1 MPTVV
6 LVEQR
11 PPFILMLASRV
22 PTYTHIVISFL
33 AVLLIQAFPSWAIA
47 KPSVREIT
55 RKRRSSSLTSN
66 TSTLV
71 DPIEADAAKKDMN
84 KQGKGKRHYVSF
96 SNKIPFN
103 RLGSSVKMAI
113 SRSKS
118 MKPKLPRR
126 LSLPARRFSTH
137 IVTALHNLTPHHHRR
152 PQNDADSYFLNE
164 RSNIEDVNMSD
175 MAKSGKPHISTSKP
189 IPVSLPRST
198 KVEIVDDDVKQREI
212 SMTIVIP
219 HKKTLKQAVRK
230 ASVILKDFVHRP

>member
-1 MPTVV
+1 MSAVI

-47 KPSVREIT
+47 KPPVREVT

-71 DPIEADAAKKDMN
+71 DPIEADASKKDMN
-84 KQGKGKRHYVSF
+84 KQEKEKRHHVSF

-103 RLGSSVKMAI
+103 RLGSSIKMAI

-137 IVTALHNLTPHHHRR
+137 IVAALHNLTPHHR
-152 PQNDADSYFLNE
+152 PHDSDSYFSNE
-164 RSNIEDVNMSD
+164 KSDVDVMMADNMLVEND
-175 MAKSGKPHISTSKP
+175 ERVTSAPKY
-189 IPVSLPRST
+189 PVVAVTQT
-198 KVEIVDDDVKQREI
+198 KKTEVEESVVTQREPG
-212 SMTIVIP
+212 V
-219 HKKTLKQAVRK
+219 KRKTLRQVVRR
-230 ASVILKDFVHRP
+230 ASMLIDDIIHRS